1 VTTKQTVLL
10 GAAAVAAYVLYRAR
24 SVAPSKLSAGAMARY
39 MKLGLGSGVAGA
51 TGVDNGDPTN
61 AKETLDLLDPGGGA
75 LVAAA
80 RAAAARVAAARAAA
94 AAGRRTVA
102 QVVWTHPSRT
112 SDPLRDHRTS
122 GRVRLPM
129 DPLRDQ
135 RTSTAPP
142 SDAPPIDHR
151 TK

>member
-24 SVAPSKLSAGAMARY
+24 SVAPSKVSAGELARY
-39 MKLGLGSGVAGA
+39 MKLGMAGA

-61 AKETLDLLDPGGGA
+61 TKETLDLLDPGGGA